1 MLTFNV
7 ADFPPS
13 SVDPD
18 GPSLPGTPPMG
29 WGRFIWATSAIP
41 VDDFRGPH
49 L

>member
-18 GPSLPGTPPMG
+18 GPSLPWHPPHG
-29 WGRFIWATSAIP
+29 L
-41 VDDFRGPH
+41 GPFQ
-49 L
+49 LGDQRDSGPRL